1 MGSETTDELS
11 VTRMRDRQ
19 PGFDSTRDRDGER
32 NDWMS
37 GRTAGGDALRD
48 GGDARSSWL
57 VMSRDFLAGVERFEF
72 AADGVLLGRHA
83 LELLPQRG
91 ERHLLVVRHAGATRA
106 RGRVGIRH
114 AKVPGV
120 NF

>member
-1 MGSETTDELS
+1 MNKQMGSETTDELS

-32 NDWMS
+32 NDWTS

-57 VMSRDFLAGVERFEF
+57 VMSVTIRTA
-72 AADGVLLGRHA
+72 
-83 LELLPQRG
+83 
-91 ERHLLVVRHAGATRA
+91 AGARVD
-106 RGRVGIRH
+106 GREQSL
-114 AKVPGV
+114 
-120 NF
+120 

>member
-32 NDWMS
+32 NDWTS

-57 VMSRDFLAGVERFEF
+57 VMSVVGALRESGTVTLSLRDREM
-72 AADGVLLGRHA
+72 
-83 LELLPQRG
+83 
-91 ERHLLVVRHAGATRA
+91 
-106 RGRVGIRH
+106 
-114 AKVPGV
+114 
-120 NF
+120 

>member
-11 VTRMRDRQ
+11 GTRMRDRQ

-32 NDWMS
+32 NDWTS

-57 VMSRDFLAGVERFEF
+57 VMSVTIRTA
-72 AADGVLLGRHA
+72 
-83 LELLPQRG
+83 
-91 ERHLLVVRHAGATRA
+91 AGARVEVSRA
-106 RGRVGIRH
+106 VNMWGRVRESGTVTLSLRDREM
-114 AKVPGV
+114 
-120 NF
+120 